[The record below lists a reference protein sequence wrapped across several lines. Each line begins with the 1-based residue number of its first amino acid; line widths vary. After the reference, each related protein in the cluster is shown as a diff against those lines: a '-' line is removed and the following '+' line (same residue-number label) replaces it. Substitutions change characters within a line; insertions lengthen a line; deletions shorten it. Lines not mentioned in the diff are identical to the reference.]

1 MAFTKKDAEKKNAL
15 GMYRLYA
22 KGLSTIGYIR
32 GVPVLRQADVK
43 PGDLLIGVD
52 HKQQREFMVEVIPN
66 PNPLNVSLI
75 HYRLVYTV
83 NLKRKGLQVRE
94 VKNAEPACVETRQLG
109 FREFC
114 HAELRQKVAA

>member
-1 MAFTKKDAEKKNAL
+1 MPFQKKEIKKNGL
-15 GMYRLYA
+15 GMYRLYEH
-22 KGLSTIGYIR
+22 GRSTIGYIR

-94 VKNAEPACVETRQLG
+94 VKNAEPACVETSQLG
-109 FREFC
+109 FREFW